1 MASVSA
7 VVTCSTKEKT
17 EFSYAINS
25 QSQQNHLRQLHEGL
39 LKAQKDLNEKLTE
52 YVNQEKAVNGSSS
65 NTAGKSDE
73 SESEGNNCMIRSIYG

>member
-7 VVTCSTKEKT
+7 VLTCSTKEKT
-17 EFSYAINS
+17 EFSYTIDS

-52 YVNQEKAVNGSSS
+52 YVNHEKAVNGSSS
-65 NTAGKSDE
+65 NTAGRSDE